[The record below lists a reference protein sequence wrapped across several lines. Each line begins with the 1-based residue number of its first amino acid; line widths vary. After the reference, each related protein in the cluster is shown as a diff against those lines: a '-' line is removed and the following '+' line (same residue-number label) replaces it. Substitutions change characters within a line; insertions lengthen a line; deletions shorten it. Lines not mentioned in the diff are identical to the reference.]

1 MCGDLDQNNS
11 DRAMKTNVCGRQQ
24 GSFLSSVVL
33 FIDCLLVEKQAE
45 NVECGAMRD
54 SRIAWCNADDGWTD
68 SRRTS
73 RELQTTALYNCM

>member
-24 GSFLSSVVL
+24 GSFLSLVVL

-45 NVECGAMRD
+45 NKCGMWSKER
-54 SRIAWCNADDGWTD
+54 
-68 SRRTS
+68 
-73 RELQTTALYNCM
+73 